1 MKCPG
6 QDTQYWSEGAIY
18 EVECPKCGKPVE
30 FYKDD
35 TNRRCHNCGNRF
47 VNPRM
52 DFGCAAYCQYAEQ
65 CLGTL
70 PEEFIGSQDNLLKDK
85 VAVEMKRYFKNDFH
99 RIGHATRVARH
110 AETIGK
116 IEGANLPVLLCAAYL
131 QDIGRHSTDKLTDT
145 IDTSVPREILSRLK
159 AKDVVADAVC
169 SLLEQPKP
177 AAEKDSIELQILEDA
192 NNLALLEEEMKQ
204 AGKTVEEF
212 NKHIQATIKTT
223 SASSIAEKILQ
234 QYKP

>member
-6 QDTQYWSEGAIY
+6 QDTQYWTDGAIY

-35 TNRRCHNCGNRF
+35 TNRRCHSCGNRF
-47 VNPRM
+47 VNPKM

-70 PEEFIGSQDNLLKDK
+70 PEEFTGSQDNLLKDK
-85 VAVEMKRYFKNDFH
+85 VAVEMKRYLKNDFH

-110 AETIGK
+110 AEALGK

-131 QDIGRHSTDKLTDT
+131 QDIGPAKTAEQTVT
-145 IDTSVPREILSRLK
+145 IDTSTAREILERLK
-159 AKDVVADAVC
+159 AKDGVADSVC
-169 SLLEQPKP
+169 SLLEQVTLMTEQKT
-177 AAEKDSIELQILEDA
+177 IEQQILADA
-192 NNLALLEEEMKQ
+192 NNLAILEEQIKL
-204 AGKTVEEF
+204 AGTAIEDLTEQIPRKMNT
-212 NKHIQATIKTT
+212 A
-223 SASSIAEKILQ
+223 AALDLAEKIFQNHKL
-234 QYKP
+234 